1 MLQRQPFSCH
11 SNKNPN
17 SVFFIEISVKLE
29 EVFIHLCAFIRGL
42 RATAGLI
49 FVVYSPYALTTEV
62 SSMGRGQSHSLLC
75 DAPFTKM
82 TLPIEPLQ

>member
-1 MLQRQPFSCH
+1 M
-11 SNKNPN
+11 
-17 SVFFIEISVKLE
+17 
-29 EVFIHLCAFIRGL
+29 CAFIRGL

-49 FVVYSPYALTTEV
+49 FVVYSPYALTAEV
-62 SSMGRGQSHSLLC
+62 TSMGRGQSHSLLR